1 MKPIRIAIAIVMIT
15 LLCCFVCLPIV
26 NAQEGIGMGDVDPVL
41 EEENEGGIKKI
52 TLPEVVV
59 TATRMETPA
68 REIASSYSVVSGED
82 MDTAQ
87 SRAVIEALRD
97 IPGLDPV
104 QVGGLGGNSNIKIR
118 GAETRHTLVLI
129 DGVEVNDPI
138 SIDRSSNFSG
148 LLIDNIDRI
157 EVLRG
162 PQSAL
167 YGSDAIGG
175 VINIITQKGEGDPK
189 VSLSNEMGSFDS
201 YRGALRI
208 SRGTDLMNYSI
219 GLSRYYTDGI
229 SAAAKEYGNT
239 ERDGYEN
246 TTASARLGL
255 TPTQEFGVD
264 LMVRHI
270 DAEGDMDNS
279 GGTDGDDINYVF
291 TTHQSFLKI
300 EPRLSLFDMRWNQKL
315 GFSYAKHQRHYSN
328 GTDPNHP
335 ADLSQNSYESDMV
348 SFNWQHDIEIHPSH
362 TLTIG
367 LLEYEEERG
376 QYQEYSESIWGPYAD
391 SKDDLTARTVGC
403 FLQDHITLD
412 DRFVATLGVRVDDYK
427 SFGTEETYRIASA
440 YRVNTMGTRLKASY
454 GTGFKAPSLYQ
465 LYSPLYGSP
474 ALEPEKSYGWDCGI
488 EQGVWNDKVVTGITF
503 FRNRFRE
510 MITFDWDTWKYENIQ
525 KARSQ
530 GIECML
536 SARPADDLT
545 LKGSYTY
552 TDTED
557 LSTGES
563 FLHRARNRFSLGADY
578 ALAEKGTAH
587 LEVRYVGRRYDNDY
601 STSPATRI
609 ILREYVL
616 VNLSASYSV
625 TESFQVFGRV
635 DNLLDERYE
644 EVKGY
649 GTPGIN
655 GFAGF
660 RFLL

>member
-1 MKPIRIAIAIVMIT
+1 MIK
-15 LLCCFVCLPIV
+15 
-26 NAQEGIGMGDVDPVL
+26 D
-41 EEENEGGIKKI
+41 ENEGGVKRV

-68 REIASSYSVVSGED
+68 REIASSYSIVSGED

-104 QVGGLGGNSNIKIR
+104 QVGGPGGNSNIKIR

-148 LLIDNIDRI
+148 LLIDNIERI

-175 VINIITQKGEGDPK
+175 VINIITQKGEGGPR
-189 VSLSNEMGSFDS
+189 VSLSHEMGSFDS
-201 YRGALRI
+201 YRGSLRI
-208 SRGTDLMNYSI
+208 SRGADLMNYSI
-219 GLSRYYTDGI
+219 GLSRYYTGGI

-246 TTASARLGL
+246 TTASARVGI
-255 TPTQEFGVD
+255 TPTEGFGVD
-264 LMVRHI
+264 LIARHV
-270 DAEGDMDNS
+270 DTEGDLDNS
-279 GGTDGDDINYVF
+279 GGTGGDDINYVF

-300 EPRLSLFDMRWNQKL
+300 EPHISLFDARWNQRL
-315 GFSYAKHQRHYSN
+315 GISYATHRRHYSN
-328 GTDPNHP
+328 GTDPDHP
-335 ADLSQNSYESDMV
+335 SDLSQNSYESDMV
-348 SFNWQHDIEIHPSH
+348 SFNWQHDIEIHPHH

-367 LLEYEEERG
+367 LLEYEEEKG
-376 QYQEYSESIWGPYAD
+376 KYQEYSESGWGPY
-391 SKDDLTARTVGC
+391 SSSLEEQTTRTVGC
-403 FLQDHITLD
+403 FLQDHISVD
-412 DRFVATLGVRVDDYK
+412 DRFVATLGARVDDYK

-440 YRVNTMGTRLKASY
+440 YRVNRMGTRLKASY

-465 LYSPLYGSP
+465 LYSMYGSP
-474 ALEPEKSYGWDCGI
+474 DLDPEKSYGWDCGI
-488 EQGVWNDKVVTGITF
+488 EQGVWNDKVISGITF
-503 FRNRFRE
+503 FRNSFRD
-510 MITFDWDTWKYENIQ
+510 MITFDWNTSMYMNIQ
-525 KARSQ
+525 RAKSQ
-530 GIECML
+530 GIEYSL

-557 LSTGES
+557 LSTSES

-578 ALAEKGTAH
+578 ALSERGSAH

-601 STSPATRI
+601 STWPATRV
-609 ILREYVL
+609 ILKEYVL

-625 TESFQVFGRV
+625 TESFHVFGRV
-635 DNLLDERYE
+635 DNLLNERYE

-649 GTPGIN
+649 GTTSIN